1 MELQTN
7 VVKKETLELLKKL
20 MQEEIFKEYFLVGGT
35 ALALNL
41 GHRISV
47 DIDMFT
53 RNDIPVEQLQKEL
66 QTKYNF
72 KERFKQK
79 NTLKGVI
86 NNVEVDFIKYDYNF
100 IKPIEEEQDIRFTS
114 IPDIIAMKLSAIT
127 DNGTRMKDFLDIA
140 YLSSYYSLNEMTD
153 FYNKK
158 FQITNKISV
167 SKALIYFN
175 DVNNNDTIE
184 LIKGKFSW
192 EKTKKRLIEMTQ
204 KPNEKFPNI
213 NMEFSKSQKQNLKT
227 SHTRKPKL

>member
-175 DVNNNDTIE
+175 DVNDNDTIE

-213 NMEFSKSQKQNLKT
+213 NMEFSKFQKQNLKT

>member
-127 DNGTRMKDFLDIA
+127 DNGTRMKDYLDIA